1 MLPNSNNPIQRR
13 IFHGLSLV
21 VGLSWGAVR
30 APAAVQP
37 ITGISVT
44 YGTIVNTNANYS
56 TTGGGS
62 AGFPTGTVY
71 NVRFN
76 EGTSNITYLAGV
88 VIGGLPYNAAALAPE
103 INIARATNAPATGT
117 LHIVL

>member
-13 IFHGLSLV
+13 IFLGLSLV

-44 YGTIVNTNANYS
+44 
-56 TTGGGS
+56 
-62 AGFPTGTVY
+62 
-71 NVRFN
+71 
-76 EGTSNITYLAGV
+76 
-88 VIGGLPYNAAALAPE
+88 
-103 INIARATNAPATGT
+103 
-117 LHIVL
+117 